1 MIKKYWL
8 AFVIVYL
15 LMVHVLGGAI
25 YTDYAFAFGNLLVA
39 AIIGGLV
46 IYRAKSPF
54 GVRVGHLTQFAIGLY
69 LIGIAY
75 SDAREG
81 TYGSFVTSCK
91 GSSNFS
97 TAMISE
103 DEKSNYCNC
112 MAELMVDDLM
122 KKGALAALFFQELAP
137 IEENLSLQKDI
148 NAAAMTCGKE
158 F

>member
-1 MIKKYWL
+1 MTKKYWL
-8 AFVIVYL
+8 AFIVVYL

-75 SDAREG
+75 SDARED
-81 TYGSFVTSCK
+81 TYGSFVDGCK
-91 GSSNFS
+91 GNPNLS

-103 DEKSNYCNC
+103 DEKSKYCKC

-122 KKGALAALFFQELAP
+122 KKATLEAIFFKELPP

-148 NAAAMTCGKE
+148 NAAAMTCG
-158 F
+158 